1 MGSRAVVCSYPQHCD
16 TDQHEGVYKETAV
29 EGETALLLEGGAAP
43 VEDETVPTLE
53 GGAAPV
59 EGETAPDP
67 AHLVQVCA
75 TTAFGSELPQ
85 HQRE

>member
-1 MGSRAVVCSYPQHCD
+1 VGQEVGSRAVVCSYPQRCDSD
-16 TDQHEGVYKETAV
+16 TDQHEDVHRETAPPS
-29 EGETALLLEGGAAP
+29 EGGAAP
-43 VEDETVPTLE
+43 VEDETAPTLE